1 MDQTIFTVGDIV
13 KVTTRDPKAEKV
25 HPVPFEGV
33 VISFRGEA
41 PNKTFTIRKIASQNV
56 AVEKKF
62 LLESP
67 LIEKI
72 QIIKKQKV
80 RRAKL
85 YHLRKKLNK

>member
-1 MDQTIFTVGDIV
+1 MDQPTFTVGDIV

-25 HPVPFEGV
+25 HPVPFEGI

-62 LLESP
+62 QLESP

-85 YHLRKKLNK
+85 YYLRNKKS